1 MRSSLHKK
9 DWNYSYYFLGD
20 LFELNLLFTST
31 TDVGL
36 HFIVNAFVIFWHLH
50 PSAISKVLL
59 KSIKTP
65 ADERARAFVLEGER
79 KAIQGWW

>member
-36 HFIVNAFVIFWHLH
+36 HFVVNAFVIF
-50 PSAISKVLL
+50 
-59 KSIKTP
+59 
-65 ADERARAFVLEGER
+65 
-79 KAIQGWW
+79 